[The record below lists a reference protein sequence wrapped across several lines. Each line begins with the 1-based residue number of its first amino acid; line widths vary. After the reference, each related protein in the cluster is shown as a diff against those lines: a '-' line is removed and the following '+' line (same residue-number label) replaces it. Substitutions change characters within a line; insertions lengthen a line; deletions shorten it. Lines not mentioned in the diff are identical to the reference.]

1 MNFPNVFPQLKSKRK
16 IITHPELISSTRV
29 TDVVLKKDV
38 LLNFPFHSFNSLIDL
53 LREAAMDAD
62 VKSIK
67 ITAYRVAN
75 NSKVMNALINAARN
89 GKQVTVMLELKA
101 RFDEEANLYWKTI
114 LEDEGI
120 KVLLGIPQ
128 MKVHAKVCVIRK
140 KIGNR
145 SKKYGFVNTGNL
157 NESTARIYT
166 DTCLLTSNVMI
177 MADIERIFQYLEN
190 PESKSSLIENCKKLI
205 MCPDN
210 LRDEMMSLIDFEIK
224 QAKKKKHAEII
235 LKMNSLSDHKLIF
248 QLYEAAKQGVK
259 IKLIIRGIFCMIT
272 DFPKIKHQI
281 NAISIV
287 DEYLE
292 HSRVFMFHHG
302 GDEKIFISSADW
314 MVRNLDHRVEA
325 TCPINNEKLKKEM
338 KDILNLQWKDN
349 VKARVLDD
357 QLSNHY
363 KPNKGEK
370 KLRSQIEIMKYLS
383 TKSNEI

>member
-1 MNFPNVFPQLKSKRK
+1 
-16 IITHPELISSTRV
+16 
-29 TDVVLKKDV
+29 
-38 LLNFPFHSFNSLIDL
+38 
-53 LREAAMDAD
+53 
-62 VKSIK
+62 
-67 ITAYRVAN
+67 
-75 NSKVMNALINAARN
+75 
-89 GKQVTVMLELKA
+89 
-101 RFDEEANLYWKTI
+101 
-114 LEDEGI
+114 
-120 KVLLGIPQ
+120 
-128 MKVHAKVCVIRK
+128 
-140 KIGNR
+140 
-145 SKKYGFVNTGNL
+145 
-157 NESTARIYT
+157 
-166 DTCLLTSNVMI
+166 

-205 MCPDN
+205 MCPHN
-210 LRDEMMSLIDFEIK
+210 LRDEMINLIDFEIK

-235 LKMNSLSDHKLIF
+235 LKMNSLSDQKLIVE
-248 QLYEAAKQGVK
+248 LYEAAKQGVK

-363 KPNKGEK
+363 KSNKGEK

-383 TKSNEI
+383 AKSNEI